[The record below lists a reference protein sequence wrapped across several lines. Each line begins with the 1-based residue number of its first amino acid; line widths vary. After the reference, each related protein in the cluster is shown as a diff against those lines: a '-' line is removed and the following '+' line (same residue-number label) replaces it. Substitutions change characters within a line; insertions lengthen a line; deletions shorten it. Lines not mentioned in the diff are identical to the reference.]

1 MAAFL
6 RYGIVGGF
14 AFGLHLALL
23 QILLLSAACPAWAA
37 SAIGFV
43 LACVFNY
50 ALQML
55 RVFRSGRSNVVA
67 VPRYMAITTVM
78 LGVNIVLFV
87 MLNRLGLKP
96 VVAQTITTG
105 CVFVLNFHGNRRF
118 TFGGHR
124 PEPIS

>member
-1 MAAFL
+1 MAAFV
-6 RYGIVGGF
+6 RYSIVGGLAF
-14 AFGLHLALL
+14 ALHLALL
-23 QILLLSAACPAWAA
+23 QILLLRAACPAWAA

-50 ALQML
+50 ALQRL
-55 RVFRSGRSNVVA
+55 WVFRCGRSHAVA
-67 VPRYMAITTVM
+67 ALRYVAITTVM
-78 LGVNIVLFV
+78 LGVNMVLFG
-87 MLNRLGLKP
+87 LLYRLGLEP

-124 PEPIS
+124 AEQVS